1 MSINR
6 ENLKVDLTG
15 ILVGVVLV
23 ILMGAMSGFF
33 ETDPF
38 FGMVIMLL
46 SLIFVK
52 VSYLASAVREQT
64 RESISS
70 GPATGRSDSPIQ
82 S

>member
-6 ENLKVDLTG
+6 ENLKLDLAG

-38 FGMVIMLL
+38 FGIVIMLL

-52 VSYLASAVREQT
+52 VSYLASAVREQN
-64 RESISS
+64 RQSIST
-70 GPATGRSDSPIQ
+70 GRATGR
-82 S
+82 

>member
-6 ENLKVDLTG
+6 ENLRVDLTG

-33 ETDPF
+33 DTDPF

-52 VSYLASAVREQT
+52 VSYVASVVRDQAGKGL
-64 RESISS
+64 S
-70 GPATGRSDSPIQ
+70 GNPATLRSDSPSQ
-82 S
+82 R

>member
-1 MSINR
+1 MSINK

-52 VSYLASAVREQT
+52 VSYLASTVREQNRKGLSAT
-64 RESISS
+64 AAGQPP
-70 GPATGRSDSPIQ
+70 GPQLRS
-82 S
+82 